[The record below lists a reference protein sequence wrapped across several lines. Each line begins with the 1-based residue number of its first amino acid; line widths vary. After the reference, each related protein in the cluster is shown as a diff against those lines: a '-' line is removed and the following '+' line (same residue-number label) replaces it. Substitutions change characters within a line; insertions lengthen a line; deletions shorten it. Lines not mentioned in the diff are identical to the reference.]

1 MLLGV
6 FKETSSIIHAVEK
19 LREAGQ
25 PIHDAY
31 TPFAV
36 HGLDEAMGL
45 KRSRLTFVALA
56 AGLTGVTAGFSLEYF
71 TMVIDWPVIIGAK
84 PHFSLPA
91 FVPVMF
97 EATILITSLTIAG
110 TFLLRSK
117 LLPVPKIQVLE
128 DLRVTDDQFVLAVDT
143 SQKGFNAATC
153 KEIFKKYHATEVIE
167 RKLPKE

>member
-6 FKETSSIIHAVEK
+6 FKDTKSIIHAVEK

-56 AGLTGVTAGFSLEYF
+56 AGLTGATCAFSLQFY

-84 PHFSLPA
+84 PHFALPS
-91 FVPVMF
+91 FIPPTF
-97 EATILITSLTIAG
+97 EWTILFSALITTGA
-110 TFLLRSK
+110 FLYRSR
-117 LLPVPKIQVLE
+117 LMPVPQKLPLE
-128 DLRVTDDQFVLAVDT
+128 DLGVTDDQFVVAVDS
-143 SQKGFNAATC
+143 SQKGFNAAIT
-153 KEIFKKYHATEVIE
+153 KEIFKKFHATQVIE
-167 RKLPKE
+167 RKI

>member
-6 FKETSSIIHAVEK
+6 FKDTSSIIHAVEK

-36 HGLDEAMGL
+36 HGLEEAMGL

-56 AGLTGVTAGFSLEYF
+56 AGLTGVTAGFSLQYF
-71 TMVIDWPVIIGAK
+71 TMVIDWPVNIGGK

-97 EATILITSLTIAG
+97 EATILVTALTIAG
-110 TFLLRSK
+110 TFLFRSK
-117 LLPVPKIQVLE
+117 LLPVPKVQPLE
-128 DLRVTDDQFVLAVDT
+128 DLRVTDDQFVIAVDT
-143 SQKGFNAATC
+143 SKKGFNAAAC
-153 KEIFKKYHATEVIE
+153 KEIFKKYHAAEVIE